1 MYQQIGKKIKTLAVV
16 IAVIGMIFCVI
27 WGLLLIVSDT
37 GFDIVGLLCL
47 LVGPVLC
54 WLGSFVLYGFGEL
67 VDKTCWIAEHLETVF
82 PKPQNPAD
90 GTMYPMRR
98 KKRQMKYHYNFLW
111 TIPVISDPL

>member
-37 GFDIVGLLCL
+37 GFDIVGLLWL

-82 PKPQNPAD
+82 PKPQNPAEESWHD
-90 GTMYPMRR
+90 VSNETEEAADE
-98 KKRQMKYHYNFLW
+98 
-111 TIPVISDPL
+111 IPLQLPLDNTGNK